1 MEILEIL
8 KLLLIIFIIIFAI
21 IYLIALLISVLVY
34 MLLKSFSGIK
44 EIDIVDILQS
54 SVIISSEI
62 IKSLFK
68 CTTSKVKSVLKKHGK
83 TLLLLSLLGGLI
95 YTFLDN

>member
-34 MLLKSFSGIK
+34 ILLKSFSGIK
-44 EIDIVDILQS
+44 GIDIVDILQS

-62 IKSLFK
+62 IKSLFNF
-68 CTTSKVKSVLKKHGK
+68 TMSKVKSIFKKHGK